1 MECDETSIRKRS
13 LGALR
18 KATKK
23 KPKSPDLIGTMRL
36 PRHTIQAILKDVA
49 DPEFE
54 DVVCNLAGWR
64 NDDHQGPYLTV
75 EISPKYVSREASPAR
90 PLDFIFND
98 QEESI

>member
-1 MECDETSIRKRS
+1 VRRNEHKKTITGGVEKSYQ
-13 LGALR
+13 
-18 KATKK
+18 K

-36 PRHTIQAILKDVA
+36 QRHTIQAILKDVA